1 MSVDHEDLTFLQL
14 VNSKLQEGLSLPQV
28 AEDMKMPAA
37 TLYSRIDRMGYE
49 LETDRRLVPKKPAPD
64 LDPAA

>member
-1 MSVDHEDLTFLQL
+1 MSISSEDIEFLNK
-14 VNSKLQEGLSLPQV
+14 VNERLQSGMSLRQ
-28 AEDMKMPAA
+28 AAGDMNISYD
-37 TLYSRIDRMGYE
+37 TLYSRVQRLGYE